1 MRSYFNGRR
10 LIILA
15 CLAAFALLLASLGGG
30 AHAGAP
36 PRMSDQMANTGQP
49 ISPSAAVQA
58 TLARTDTKGAQVLL
72 LTQRDGLSFYRIAGS
87 GRGECFALGHGEAAT
102 ATIGLMTCDSGFGW
116 HGEAVKDASL
126 WTYDKSSQVVRFA
139 QIQGFATNRVKKV
152 VAYSADGSAVAS
164 TSVSRNVYAIPSS
177 DLSAIVVTR
186 IEALDAT
193 GAALFQ
199 KAVPSRETFLAL
211 S

>member
-1 MRSYFNGRR
+1 MRNYFNGRS
-10 LIILA
+10 LIIFS

-36 PRMSDQMANTGQP
+36 PSMSAQMANAGYP
-49 ISPSAAVQA
+49 ISPSAAMQA
-58 TLARTDTKGAQVLL
+58 TLARTDTNGAKILL
-72 LTQRDGLSFYRIAGS
+72 LTRRDGLSFYRIAGS
-87 GRGECFALGHGEAAT
+87 GRGECFALGHGDAAA
-102 ATIGLMTCDSGFGW
+102 ATIGVMTCDGGFGW

-139 QIQGFATNRVKKV
+139 QIQGFATNRVKEV
-152 VAYSADGSAVAS
+152 VAYAADGSTVAS
-164 TSVSRNVYAIPSS
+164 ARVSRNVYSIPQS
-177 DLSAIVVTR
+177 DLSAIAVTR
-186 IEALDAT
+186 IAALDGT